1 MWEILL
7 DLMLLRKNNM
17 QEEYGPQAV
26 EPPSGITTPLGRG
39 ERPSGVPGKKAG
51 PLPDGVSSL
60 PRSLGSGRFYRAFIK
75 FFYSPLASFYR
86 SGYVF
91 KRPRRALEPSS
102 GHDPRCRGC
111 GGRREPASS
120 QRNQPRQVDKRIR
133 PMPTLCTNCH
143 RFVEQMRQDARIM
156 AVFIFSVGNETK
168 YYAGFQN
175 SSS

>member
-1 MWEILL
+1 MRRSLL
-7 DLMLLRKNNM
+7 DRMLLRKNNM
-17 QEEYGPQAV
+17 QEEYGPQAAH
-26 EPPSGITTPLGRG
+26 PSPGITRPLGPEVCLSR
-39 ERPSGVPGKKAG
+39 VPGK
-51 PLPDGVSSL
+51 PDSVSIL
-60 PRSLGSGRFYRAFIK
+60 PRSLRSGRFYRAFIK

-120 QRNQPRQVDKRIR
+120 QRNQPRQADKRIR

-143 RFVEQMRQDARIM
+143 HFVEQMRQDARIM